1 MPDDQDDQQTAD
13 NESAAEATESDQQT
27 PEGDTTDES
36 AGQTTDDQSQPEA
49 TSDDRGADQD
59 TTGDQSQSDQATDA
73 QTGGDAG
80 TAGADG
86 NCGGWF
92 ADAESISKR
101 AAEFYV
107 RNELPGDRGVVEKI
121 DVHGRDNPEGYTCTV
136 HFSDKTTNIEVVV
149 FRKEI
154 IVREALPDISDRL
167 TCWYGYKCP
176 LPNRDLVLTKREC
189 KMMAPI
195 ILGPLS

>member
-13 NESAAEATESDQQT
+13 DESAAEVTESDQQT
-27 PEGDTTDES
+27 PEGDATDDS

-49 TSDDRGADQD
+49 TSDDRGADH
-59 TTGDQSQSDQATDA
+59 TTGDQSQTDQATDA
-73 QTGGDAG
+73 QTGGDAR

-101 AAEFYV
+101 AAELYV

-167 TCWYGYKCP
+167 TCWYDYKCP